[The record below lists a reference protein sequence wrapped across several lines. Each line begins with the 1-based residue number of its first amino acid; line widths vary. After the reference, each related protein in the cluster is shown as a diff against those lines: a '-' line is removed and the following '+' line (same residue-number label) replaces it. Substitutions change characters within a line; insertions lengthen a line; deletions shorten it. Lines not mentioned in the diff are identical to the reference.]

1 MRQGLR
7 QRPPLNVLAPIATGR
22 DVGGDD
28 RAGCGRARPD
38 PGGGVTPVA
47 VHDPGGGAPAARK
60 DAKGDALLCVAWSRW
75 LELSSRALKTGVVFT
90 GDPVIVTIHLRIRAI
105 SEEELRFCPRSHL
118 TAMLPTIT
126 LKPNC

>member
-38 PGGGVTPVA
+38 PGGG
-47 VHDPGGGAPAARK
+47 
-60 DAKGDALLCVAWSRW
+60 AKGDALLCVAWSRW